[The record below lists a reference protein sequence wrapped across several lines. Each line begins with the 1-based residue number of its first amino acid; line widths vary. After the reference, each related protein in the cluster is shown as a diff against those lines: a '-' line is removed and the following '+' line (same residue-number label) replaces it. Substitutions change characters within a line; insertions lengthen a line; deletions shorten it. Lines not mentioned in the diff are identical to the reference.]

1 MIICILGPTAS
12 HKSALASLTA
22 SLFNADIINFDAFQ
36 IYKELNI
43 GTAKPSKDELKDPK
57 YKMMLLNSN
66 IYPQTELMVI
76 FMLLM

>member
-22 SLFNADIINFDAFQ
+22 SLYNADIINFDAFQ

-43 GTAKPSKDELKDPK
+43 GTAKPSKDEL
-57 YKMMLLNSN
+57 
-66 IYPQTELMVI
+66 
-76 FMLLM
+76 